1 MSFPTLFIKQYA
13 TREVGYFLEDSERSK
28 QYVEMRRVAMA
39 RGNDLGIEDYI
50 QFAAAF
56 LVGMMGVP
64 ALNALHSLQV
74 CAIIQCVVC
83 CTMMVLFSLDVIKPT
98 NFDCYLC
105 SFFSLVCQPRLWP
118 PLDFINTSY
127 PLSPVLNR
135 CHCYLSFLHICY

>member
-1 MSFPTLFIKQYA
+1 MRNISPLAIQRRLVTSTVGSFTFSLETIIGHILCHFQLYLLKQYA

-39 RGNDLGIEDYI
+39 RGNDLGIEDYL

-74 CAIIQCVVC
+74 RDIIRCVVC
-83 CTMMVLFSLDVIKPT
+83 CMLIVFFSLDV
-98 NFDCYLC
+98 
-105 SFFSLVCQPRLWP
+105 
-118 PLDFINTSY
+118 
-127 PLSPVLNR
+127 
-135 CHCYLSFLHICY
+135 